1 LLLVFELIVHGLA
14 SQSERYDAMGA
25 RVETA
30 ILEKPSGSSCLM
42 PQMTAEPTPSTETA
56 VRLDIC
62 GAGSLVRAL
71 VALNLLLALLV
82 LLQWPQGEGRIGAL
96 LLLSWVEPA
105 ALLWL
110 ALMCMT
116 QRLWRLR
123 GAARCW
129 SWPWRWAPFRRWV

>member
-1 LLLVFELIVHGLA
+1 
-14 SQSERYDAMGA
+14 
-25 RVETA
+25 
-30 ILEKPSGSSCLM
+30 M

-123 GAARCW
+123 GAAAVLVVAMALGAF
-129 SWPWRWAPFRRWV
+129 SALGLNLLVQPLFDALAPRAAQQP